1 MGDLVLRAVLV
12 TVCGLAATWAA
23 TTVERVCP
31 AVYPA
36 PESCFVDRGPTLAA
50 WGTGVLA
57 AMLVAFVVLAL
68 FRLPTAVGRAALVV
82 LGGVAVAAPVVTLL
96 SGGFGPGTEV
106 LLVAVCAVAVVVVVL
121 GAFRRR
127 AADGATQGR

>member
-36 PESCFVDRGPTLAA
+36 PASCFVDRGPTLAA
-50 WGTGVLA
+50 WGTGVLTG
-57 AMLVAFVVLAL
+57 MLVAFVVLAL
-68 FRLPTAVGRAALVV
+68 FRVPTVVGRASLVV
-82 LGGVAVAAPVVTLL
+82 LGGAAVTAPVVTLV

-106 LLVAVCAVAVVVVVL
+106 LLVAVCAVAVVFVVL
-121 GAFRRR
+121 GAFGRN
-127 AADGATQGR
+127 ADDGASVD